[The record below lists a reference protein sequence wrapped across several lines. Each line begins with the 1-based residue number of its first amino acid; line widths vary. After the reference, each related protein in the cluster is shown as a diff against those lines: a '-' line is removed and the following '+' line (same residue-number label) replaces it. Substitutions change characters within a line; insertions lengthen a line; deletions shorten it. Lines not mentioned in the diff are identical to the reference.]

1 MVPLEVGESVIV
13 DRVIRTPLEPSVASA
28 FDVLAWEMELA
39 GARCIQLDAII
50 GELMQA
56 LPAEHRQRLTE
67 GMHTVDLLAQH
78 LTGLSA
84 FARRLSEEAPAHVTM
99 PVSSALAGVTLG
111 ALADR
116 MFTAFGGE
124 EDAAET
130 LCDAGDVD
138 LF

>member
-1 MVPLEVGESVIV
+1 MGAERPIKAE
-13 DRVIRTPLEPSVASA
+13 LEPSVATA
-28 FDVLAWEMELA
+28 FDVVAWEVELA
-39 GARCIQLDAII
+39 GARCIQLDTII
-50 GELMQA
+50 GELMQVI
-56 LPAEHRQRLTE
+56 PAAQRERLTE

-84 FARRLSEEAPAHVTM
+84 FARRLSEDAPADVAM
-99 PVSSALAGVTLG
+99 RVDRALADVTLG

-124 EDAAET
+124 EAAVE
-130 LCDAGDVD
+130 LPDAGDVD

>member
-1 MVPLEVGESVIV
+1 MVTAKVGDLTM
-13 DRVIRTPLEPSVASA
+13 DRAKRMTLEPSVASA
-28 FDVLAWEMELA
+28 FDVIAWEFELA

-84 FARRLSEEAPAHVTM
+84 FARRLSEDAPAQATT
-99 PVSSALAGVTLG
+99 PVGRALSDVTLG

-124 EDAAET
+124 EEVAQD